1 MRTSKSSN
9 AKTNVVDL
17 EWRPDGKVLAAAY
30 RFNVFDPAK
39 EASSSQPSDCMR
51 SEGEKSPDGSGIR
64 FKSSIGLIET
74 EQATVVHVIELESIV
89 TCLNWRPRIGRSCE
103 SNGWQ
108 AEDYFMMDPLDFL
121 ETLKVSS
128 KQGNIKAYGNV
139 PMRKLTDETIAD
151 LMKESFIKMISFI
164 S

>member
-9 AKTNVVDL
+9 AKTNVIDL

-30 RFNVFDPAK
+30 RLNVFDPAK
-39 EASSSQPSDCMR
+39 EASSDSIK
-51 SEGEKSPDGSGIR
+51 SEARKSPAGSDIK
-64 FKSSIGLIET
+64 FKSSIALIET
-74 EQATVVHVIELESIV
+74 EQATVIHVIELESIV
-89 TCLNWRPRIGRSCE
+89 TCLSWRPRIGSE
-103 SNGWQ
+103 SNAQQ
-108 AEDYFMMDPLDFL
+108 AQDYFMMDPLDFL

-128 KQGNIKAYGNV
+128 KQGNVKAYGNV

-151 LMKESFIKMISFI
+151 LMKESCLKIVSFI